1 MKWWAYDVGE
11 KMRVGIFLG
20 YGPQTILNK
29 EGLGRYLA
37 TLIKGLVEKGQKITV
52 AMPKWLIESF
62 ELLSEDFQIDL
73 KSIDFI
79 IEYNTPVIW
88 QIYMRR
94 LEKRK
99 PQRNLKR
106 KLLMSSLSFGEFC
119 FGILLSTTN
128 FFVLCLLGL
137 LAFGVGII
145 LLPFL
150 LVAILAYGVY
160 ILISLIKRKEKIR
173 IGSILNKFDDIIK
186 SVKGKEYNFYSKVF
200 HKVLENVQDRL
211 VRRIN
216 KKSRGI
222 DIWYSPGIFWPCFN
236 GIKGVKAINVP
247 DLVIMDYPMH
257 WYKQSGMID
266 TSIQCQRTIIE
277 GMNFITYC
285 NYVKDELLIKRYAK
299 DEDNISVIPHMVNDM
314 AQYVEIDAQVAAKI
328 ASTDIFTKAFCRTMI
343 EQAKVNIL
351 QMQDYIKDF
360 NFQNVRYI
368 FYSSQARPH
377 KNLMNLLKA
386 YQYVLRKKYGEIKLF
401 VTSDL
406 YRDKETQDY
415 IIENKLQYD
424 VLCFYNVSAQQLAAL
439 YHEAELVIN
448 PTLYEGGFPFTFA
461 EGMSVKVPSI
471 MSDIPQVREVMGEGL
486 AECLFNPFDYME
498 IADKIIW
505 GLENKE
511 ALYEM
516 QLPLFQKLCE
526 RNVDCYIEEY
536 IDAFGKF
543 IGDPL

>member
-1 MKWWAYDVGE
+1 MKI
-11 KMRVGIFLG
+11 GIFLG

-37 TLIKGLVEKGQKITV
+37 TLIKGLVDKGQQITI
-52 AMPKWLIESF
+52 AMPKWLIHSF
-62 ELLSEDFQIDL
+62 ELLAEDFQIDL
-73 KSIDFI
+73 ESIEFI

-88 QIYMRR
+88 QMYVKR
-94 LEKRK
+94 LERRR
-99 PQRNLKR
+99 PRRNLKR
-106 KLLMSSLSFGEFC
+106 KLLISSLGFGEFC

-137 LAFGVGII
+137 LALAVGIV

-150 LVAILAYGVY
+150 LVAIVLYGIY
-160 ILISLIKRKEKIR
+160 ILISFIKNKEKIR
-173 IGSILNKFDDIIK
+173 AKNIFNKFEDLVKSIK
-186 SVKGKEYNFYSKVF
+186 GREYNFYSKVF

-211 VRRIN
+211 IQRIN
-216 KKSRGI
+216 KKSKEI

-236 GIKGVKAINVP
+236 DIKGAKAINVP
-247 DLVIMDYPMH
+247 DLVVMDYPMH
-257 WYKQSGMID
+257 WYKQPGMID
-266 TSIQCQRTIIE
+266 ASIQCEKTIIE
-277 GMNFITYC
+277 GRNFITYC
-285 NYVKDELLIKRYAK
+285 NYVKEELLVKRYAK
-299 DEDNISVIPHMVNDM
+299 DGDNISVIPHMVNDM
-314 AQYVEIDAQVAAKI
+314 SQYVEIDAQVAAKI

-351 QMQDYIKDF
+351 QIQDYIRDF

-377 KNLMNLLKA
+377 KNLINLLKA
-386 YQYVLRKKYGEIKLF
+386 YQYVLRKRYGKVKLF
-401 VTSDL
+401 ITGDL
-406 YRDKETQDY
+406 YREKETKDY
-415 IIENKLQYD
+415 IVDNKLQYD
-424 VLCFYNVSAQQLAAL
+424 VLCFYSVNAQQLAAL
-439 YHEAELVIN
+439 YHEAELVVN

-461 EGMSVKVPSI
+461 EGMSVKTPSI
-471 MSDIPQVREVMGEGL
+471 MSNIPQVKEVMGDGL
-486 AECLFNPFDYME
+486 NECLFNPFDYMD

-526 RNVDCYIEEY
+526 RNVGCYIGEY
-536 IDAFGKF
+536 IDTFQKF
-543 IGDPL
+543 KLNSI